1 MQDMVMDILRAVASP
16 SVDIRRKTLDIV
28 LDLINSR
35 NIEEVVTALKKE
47 IIKSQNDTGLGANE
61 KNAEYRQMLVQ
72 KRSRVRG

>member
-35 NIEEVVTALKKE
+35 NIRGGYCLEEGNYQIAK
-47 IIKSQNDTGLGANE
+47 
-61 KNAEYRQMLVQ
+61 
-72 KRSRVRG
+72 